1 MSDEL
6 IEFQREIWDRE
17 AYIQQ
22 NLKPC
27 IEQFLSHFE
36 YNEPNTSVAE
46 RGWSWCDMI
55 FTAFMGSDTM
65 RFVDKNHELYML
77 HLQAWFRALSRDD
90 GQILDQHLYLPPRV
104 RNAEK
109 ILEGVEEARQTRP
122 ELQTSF
128 DRMVFEKG
136 KVCNKQYKLFCLCL
150 SYIVQQDHNAF
161 KIYSH
166 EWETTVV
173 CGWFDEDNTEDARE
187 FVMRAE
193 AFFHRNI
200 SVTMLSEYAKLR
212 RAFLENRAS
221 HRAAASRRA
230 ASHRAAVNE
239 YLVEHAGGHSELEQ
253 LAKARKR
260 LLELL
265 EENTACVAR
274 ARTSRQ

>member
-1 MSDEL
+1 MSNILLEVARDVRDKREY
-6 IEFQREIWDRE
+6 IE
-17 AYIQQ
+17 Q

-27 IEQFLSHFE
+27 IEQFLIHFE
-36 YNEPNTSVAE
+36 YNDPHTSVAE

-55 FTAFMGSDTM
+55 FTAFICSGSM
-65 RFVDKNHELYML
+65 QFIDKNHELYIWRI
-77 HLQAWFRALSRDD
+77 QVWYRALCRAE
-90 GQILDQHLYLPPRV
+90 GQILDQHIPSRV
-104 RNAEK
+104 RNAET
-109 ILEGVEEARQTRP
+109 ILEGVEKTRQTRP
-122 ELQTSF
+122 DPFNIF
-128 DRMVFEKG
+128 DQMVFEKG
-136 KVCNKQYKLFCLCL
+136 KVCNKKYKLFCLCL
-150 SYIVQQDHNAF
+150 SYIVQQDHDAF
-161 KIYSH
+161 KRYSH

-212 RAFLENRAS
+212 RAFLQNR
-221 HRAAASRRA
+221 

-265 EENTACVAR
+265 DENTACVAR

>member
-1 MSDEL
+1 MSNILLEVARDVRDKREY
-6 IEFQREIWDRE
+6 IE
-17 AYIQQ
+17 Q

-27 IEQFLSHFE
+27 IEQFLNHVE
-36 YNEPNTSVAE
+36 YNDPHTGVAE

-55 FTAFMGSDTM
+55 FTAFICSGSM
-65 RFVDKNHELYML
+65 QFIDKNHELYIWRI
-77 HLQAWFRALSRDD
+77 QVWYRALCRAE
-90 GQILDQHLYLPPRV
+90 GQILDQHIPSRV
-104 RNAEK
+104 RNAET
-109 ILEGVEEARQTRP
+109 ILEGVEKTRQTRP
-122 ELQTSF
+122 DPFNIF
-128 DRMVFEKG
+128 DQMVFEKG
-136 KVCNKQYKLFCLCL
+136 KVCNKKYKLFCLCL

-200 SVTMLSEYAKLR
+200 SVTMLSEYAKLG

-230 ASHRAAVNE
+230 ASDRAAVNE

-265 EENTACVAR
+265 DENTACVAR

>member
-1 MSDEL
+1 MSNILLEVARDVRDKREY
-6 IEFQREIWDRE
+6 IE
-17 AYIQQ
+17 Q

-27 IEQFLSHFE
+27 IEQFLIHFE
-36 YNEPNTSVAE
+36 YNDPHTNVAE

-55 FTAFMGSDTM
+55 FTAFICSGSM
-65 RFVDKNHELYML
+65 QFLDKNHDLYMWRIQVWYGAL
-77 HLQAWFRALSRDD
+77 CRAE
-90 GQILDQHLYLPPRV
+90 GQRLDQHISWRV
-104 RNAEK
+104 RDAEK
-109 ILEGVEEARQTRP
+109 ILEGVEEIRQTRQ

-161 KIYSH
+161 EIYSH

-173 CGWFDEDNTEDARE
+173 RGWFDEGNTEDARE

-200 SVTMLSEYAKLR
+200 SVTMLSEYAKLG

-265 EENTACVAR
+265 DENTACVAR